1 MTNSPSRADY
11 WGISALLTITIFGI
25 VAIVSWSLGWHW
37 LYTLWYGYAWSSDK
51 GNGPEA
57 LQQTIAYAAI
67 AIVFVPVVRKFI
79 KREFDRVHTSIHIH
93 GQEAQAHLQHISD
106 KMGLRAFEHTEEYK
120 EHIAKR

>member
-1 MTNSPSRADY
+1 MTDGKEPNY
-11 WGISALLTITIFGI
+11 WVISAILVGVVFII
-25 VAIVSWSLGWHW
+25 VAVTSWAAGWHW
-37 LYTLWYGYAWSSDK
+37 LYNLWFNYAWSSDK

-67 AIVFVPVVRKFI
+67 AIVFVPIVRKFI

-120 EHIAKR
+120 DHIAKR